1 MKYCFHSIYKYAYN
15 FNEVFYVRFL
25 FSFSGSAVG
34 LIFPE
39 GADDSV
45 YELLE
50 DILQGIVTRS
60 PGRVKR
66 FAQQGDEGYSSS
78 IALGIV
84 TGNIKVYPN
93 IVILHKICCH
103 GDCFS

>member
-1 MKYCFHSIYKYAYN
+1 VK
-15 FNEVFYVRFL
+15 FL

-39 GADDSV
+39 VADDSV

-50 DILQGIVTRS
+50 DILQGIVTRG
-60 PGRVKR
+60 PGKVKR
-66 FAQQGDEGYSSS
+66 FAQERDESYSSS

-84 TGNIKVYPN
+84 TGDIEIYPN
-93 IVILHKICCH
+93 RL
-103 GDCFS
+103 